1 MVDTHLNYF
10 SAVEE
15 LKRFMEVAKL
25 QNPTRRTKE
34 KAEPKVYSE
43 TVKQEEDGSVTIKK
57 MEICPPSSGRERF
70 GSGTKTWPKH
80 PVDTTPAL
88 QRFSK

>member
-1 MVDTHLNYF
+1 MFDTSSMVDTHLNYF

-43 TVKQEEDGSVTIKK
+43 TVKHEEDGSVTYLGQAQK
-57 MEICPPSSGRERF
+57 PGPSIQWIVHQLSRDFQSEYQY
-70 GSGTKTWPKH
+70 S
-80 PVDTTPAL
+80 
-88 QRFSK
+88 